1 VDNTLLIAR
10 LAEVPGL
17 VAAYLFGSHA
27 RGEAK
32 PASDV
37 DVALWMRSAPTKLDD
52 LQLDLAADLEREL
65 GAPVDVV
72 ILNGAPSDLVHRVL
86 RDGVLLVERD
96 RSARV
101 RLEVRARND
110 YFDLLP
116 LRTAYRA
123 ARHGVRED

>member
-1 VDNTLLIAR
+1 VDNALLTAR
-10 LAEVPGL
+10 VAKVPGL

-37 DVALWMRSAPTKLDD
+37 DVALWMTDAPATLDD
-52 LQLDLAADLEREL
+52 LQLDLAADLERDL
-65 GAPVDVV
+65 RVAVDVV
-72 ILNGAPSDLVHRVL
+72 ILNGAPSDLIHRVL
-86 RDGVLLVERD
+86 CDGVLLVERD

-101 RLEVRARND
+101 RLEVRARSD

-116 LRTAYRA
+116 LRNAYRA
-123 ARHGVRED
+123 ARQRAPS

>member
-1 VDNTLLIAR
+1 MQRDVVIAR
-10 LAEVPGL
+10 LEKVSGL
-17 VAAYLFGSHA
+17 VAAYLFGSHP
-27 RGEAK
+27 RGEARTG
-32 PASDV
+32 SDV
-37 DVALWMRSAPTKLDD
+37 DVALWLHDAPATLDD

-65 GAPVDVV
+65 GVPVDIV

-116 LRTAYRA
+116 MRTAYRRRRGGA
-123 ARHGVRED
+123 AP

>member
-1 VDNTLLIAR
+1 MQQDLLIAR
-10 LAEVPGL
+10 LEKVSGL

-27 RGEAK
+27 RGEARQG
-32 PASDV
+32 SDV
-37 DVALWMRSAPTKLDD
+37 DIALWLHDAPATLDD

-65 GAPVDVV
+65 GVPVDIV

-116 LRTAYRA
+116 MRTAYRRRRGGPA
-123 ARHGVRED
+123 P